1 MLNKIRVIGPLFVV
15 AVVAAALLGSTGARG
30 QTVIHVIATPDDLTT
45 RFLNFGR
52 PDMRLGDRITAK
64 VALKDESLSNRVGN
78 AHLEC
83 VVQRRL
89 SGHGL
94 FRCSYV
100 LALQEGD
107 IILEGLDPAGPGTY
121 VLAVTGGTGAYRD
134 ARGEATFTDAF
145 TDGSPT
151 TDMVIDLSRN

>member
-1 MLNKIRVIGPLFVV
+1 MFAKIKVLGPLFAV
-15 AVVAAALLGSTGARG
+15 AVVAAALLGTTGARG
-30 QTVIHVIATPDDLTT
+30 QTVIHLVMTPDELTT

-52 PDMRLGDRITAK
+52 PDMRLGDRIAAK
-64 VALKDESLSNRVGN
+64 GVLRDESLANRAGTG
-78 AHLEC
+78 HLEC

-100 LALQEGD
+100 LALQDGD

-121 VLAVTGGTGAYRD
+121 ILAVTGGTGPYRD

-145 TDGSPT
+145 TDGLPT

>member
-1 MLNKIRVIGPLFVV
+1 MFNKFRVIAPLFAV
-15 AVVAAALLGSTGARG
+15 AVVATALLGSTGARG
-30 QTVIHVIATPDDLTT
+30 QSVIHVVMTPDELTT

-52 PDMRLGDRITAK
+52 PDLRLGDRIAAK
-64 VALKDESLSNRVGN
+64 GVLRDESLATRVGT

-100 LALQEGD
+100 LSLQDGD

-121 VLAVTGGTGAYRD
+121 ILAVTGGTGAYRD
-134 ARGEATFTDAF
+134 ARGEATFTDTF
-145 TDGSPT
+145 TEGPA
-151 TDMVIDLSRN
+151 TDMLIDLSR